1 MEIPV
6 YSENQICGTLRTERK
21 GLYTLFDGTVET
33 DSVCRLVAVFEGGE
47 IPLGIPA
54 PEQGQM
60 RLRVSVP
67 TSRLPEGRLL
77 RAALRRGTSWERF
90 PGGKLGGV
98 MLPPGYVKEQVYRF
112 PWKPGD
118 RLPCDALMCFFRAFH
133 RENCTYLEIK
143 LDSDGAP
150 LE

>member
-6 YSENQICGTLRTERK
+6 YSGDRICGTLRAVQK
-21 GLYTLFDGTVET
+21 GLYTVFDSTVET
-33 DSVCRLVAVFEGGE
+33 DQVCRIVAVFEGGE
-47 IPLGIPA
+47 LPLGVPA

-60 RLRVSVP
+60 RLHVSVP
-67 TSRLPEGRLL
+67 TSRLPKGRLL
-77 RAALRRGTSWERF
+77 RAALRSGSSWERF
-90 PGGKLGGV
+90 PGGSLGGNV
-98 MLPPGYVKEQVYRF
+98 LPPCYVREHVYRF

-118 RLPCDALMCFFRAFH
+118 RLPCDALMCFFRAVH

-143 LDSDGAP
+143 LDPDGAP